1 MLQPSEVVDLVIAM
15 VLLPLIISS
24 SRSVREPIRRLILVA
39 FGSILFGYTVTI
51 LEGFFWERV
60 LNTLEHAAYAAAGVF
75 TLLAILSYLRRVV
88 VPRGDA
94 R

>member
-24 SRSVREPIRRLILVA
+24 SRSVRQPIRQLILAA
-39 FGSILFGYTVTI
+39 FGSILLGYVVTI
-51 LEGFFWERV
+51 LEGFFWFDA
-60 LNTLEHAAYAAAGVF
+60 LNTFEHAAYAAAGVF
-75 TLLAILSYLRRVV
+75 TLLAVLSFLRRVA

-94 R
+94 Q

>member
-1 MLQPSEVVDLVIAM
+1 MLQ
-15 VLLPLIISS
+15 
-24 SRSVREPIRRLILVA
+24 PIRRLILAA
-39 FGSILFGYTVTI
+39 FGSILFGYIVTI
-51 LEGFFWERV
+51 LEGFFWARV

-94 R
+94 K